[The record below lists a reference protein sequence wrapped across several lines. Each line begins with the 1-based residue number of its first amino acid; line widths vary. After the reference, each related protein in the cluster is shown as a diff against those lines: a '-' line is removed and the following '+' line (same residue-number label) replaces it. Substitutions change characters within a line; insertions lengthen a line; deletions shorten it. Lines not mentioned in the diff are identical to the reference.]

1 MAAAATL
8 TCIYG
13 RGDDASSA
21 VGGCDGGGVD
31 SGGRSGGVGDGLA
44 AAFLTLGAPGSYFTG
59 SRCLLTPTLGSMLVT
74 SQVE

>member
-31 SGGRSGGVGDGLA
+31 SGGVGDGLA
-44 AAFLTLGAPGSYFTG
+44 AAFLTLGAPGSHFTG
-59 SRCLLTPTLGSMLVT
+59 SRCFLTPPLGFVLAT
-74 SQVE
+74 GQVE